1 MKVPLLDLKE
11 QNEALRPEVEAA
23 LGRVLDANAFI
34 LGDEVAAF
42 ERTGGILRCRLYHQ
56 LLRVRTRWWAM
67 MALDI
72 GPVTRS

>member
-11 QNEALRPEVEAA
+11 QNEALRPEIEAA

-42 ERTGGILRCRLYHQ
+42 EKELSEYCNASL
-56 LLRVRTRWWAM
+56 
-67 MALDI
+67 
-72 GPVTRS
+72 P